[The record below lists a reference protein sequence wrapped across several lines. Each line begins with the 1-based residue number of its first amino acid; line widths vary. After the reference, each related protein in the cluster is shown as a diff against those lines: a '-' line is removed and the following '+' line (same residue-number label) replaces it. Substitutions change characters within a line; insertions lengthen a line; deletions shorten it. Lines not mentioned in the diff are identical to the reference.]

1 MHLRVSVD
9 HFDWIAPIYDL
20 IIPSANVETLIEYGQ
35 FPISGKVLDVGGGT
49 GRVTRELIRIQPDI
63 PDITIADS
71 SFGMLKIANQK
82 LKVKLALCEAER
94 IPFAENTFER
104 VILIDTLHHVA
115 DATQTLKECLR
126 VLKKEGW
133 LIIQEPDIEQWG
145 GKVIAVFEKL
155 LLMRSHLLSVD
166 SVKSILSTNSN
177 RVIVQRGVHQYWV
190 LCQK

>member
-1 MHLRVSVD
+1 MRFRVSVD

-49 GRVTRELIRIQPDI
+49 GRVTRELIRIQ

-155 LLMRSHLLSVD
+155 LLMRSHLLSIE
-166 SVKSILSTNSN
+166 SVKSILSPNAG
-177 RVIVQRGVHQYWV
+177 RVIVQRGVHQYWI